1 MTHHRSVLLVGRPE
15 IPIVEIA
22 GSDTEIGSKAKP
34 AKVWGEEPAAGRVN
48 LTPDVGEAGHGTSQG
63 QDIEAGGDGPAQA
76 KVEGCP
82 QEIQPKL
89 DGVER
94 GPVLSK
100 RNGVGVRRG
109 HARGVRTIGSVA
121 HGRIQRRPYWAK
133 DVARGV

>member
-1 MTHHRSVLLVGRPE
+1 MS
-15 IPIVEIA
+15 A
-22 GSDTEIGSKAKP
+22 GEECDRTDTEIGSKAKP

-94 GPVLSK
+94 GPVLPEV
-100 RNGVGVRRG
+100 RLDGV
-109 HARGVRTIGSVA
+109 
-121 HGRIQRRPYWAK
+121 PYSAG
-133 DVARGV
+133 AT